1 MKLASRKFRKEVF
14 IVDDS
19 RLVRERLVDLL
30 SEVPD
35 VVIVGQ
41 AGAATEAIRAI
52 QMARP
57 KVVVLDISMPGG
69 SGLLVLEEIKK
80 SSPPPVVIMLTNFA
94 NDPYKQ
100 RCLGLGAEYFFDKS
114 TEFDK
119 VKEVLEHF
127 GSLPAETAKPTKPTV
142 RSSSRAVSVL

>member
-1 MKLASRKFRKEVF
+1 MKLASRKSRKEVF

-52 QMARP
+52 QMLRP

-80 SSPPPVVIMLTNFA
+80 SAPPPVVIMLTNFA

-127 GSLPAETAKPTKPTV
+127 RALSAPAKAGV
-142 RSSSRAVSVL
+142 RSSTRAVSAL

>member
-30 SEVPD
+30 SEVKD

-52 QMARP
+52 QMLRP

-80 SSPPPVVIMLTNFA
+80 SSSPPVVIMLTNFA

-100 RCLGLGAEYFFDKS
+100 KCLGLGAEYFFDKS

-127 GSLPAETAKPTKPTV
+127 RALRAQPTRGGKPAL
-142 RSSSRAVSVL
+142 RSSRAVTVL

>member
-100 RCLGLGAEYFFDKS
+100 KCLGLGAEYFFDKS

-119 VKEVLEHF
+119 VKEVLETF
-127 GSLPAETAKPTKPTV
+127 QALRAAKPARPAI